1 MILRHFVH
9 PFQVGI
15 RPERAH
21 VAQQAEHFLGKEE
34 VSGSNP
40 DVGSSTAPV
49 PERTS
54 AHRLSEAALRVD
66 LNVILPLAS
75 SALSFVFAA
84 LVFDQ
89 WLRRRQPY
97 QLVWA
102 VGLLWYGI
110 SAGTEFIGG
119 AFGWSEPVYRA
130 WYLFGA
136 FGVAS
141 YLGLGTVYLLNRTRF
156 GYFVAVSFML
166 AALFSY
172 LTSVKYAGEGTPAS
186 DPTVALVVGVSLA
199 SAVLLFLVTRFSR
212 RWIGN
217 VTAAILVAA
226 SVVVAWAT
234 LTVPV
239 APPGY
244 ALDASGIPIGDAFP
258 SDLRILT
265 PPFNIVGA
273 FALVFGAVYSAY
285 IFMPKHRVMRVTTEV
300 PIVGAIGRAIA
311 VVINFVASVPGAWR
325 AFRAGTLNS
334 RVPATILIALGGFIP
349 GWTSGLNRFGV
360 TWPFFLGE
368 LLGVVFIFLGF
379 LVSIEVFS
387 DVRLPGTRVVL
398 RRRTAEGGARSDD
411 LAGERSA

>member
-1 MILRHFVH
+1 M
-9 PFQVGI
+9 
-15 RPERAH
+15 
-21 VAQQAEHFLGKEE
+21 
-34 VSGSNP
+34 NP
-40 DVGSSTAPV
+40 
-49 PERTS
+49 
-54 AHRLSEAALRVD
+54 
-66 LNVILPLAS
+66 NVILPLAS
-75 SALSFVFAA
+75 STLSFVFAA

-97 QLVWA
+97 QLVWS

-156 GYFVAVSFML
+156 GYFVAASFAL

-172 LTSVKYAGEGTPAS
+172 LTSVKYAREGAPAS
-186 DPTVALVVGVSLA
+186 DSTILLVVGISLA
-199 SAVLLFLVTRFSR
+199 SAMLLFFVTRYAR
-212 RWIGN
+212 RWIGHT
-217 VTAAILVAA
+217 TAVILVAA

-234 LTVPV
+234 LTAPV
-239 APPGY
+239 APPGF
-244 ALDASGIPIGDAFP
+244 ALDSNGIPTGAAFP

-285 IFMPKHRVMRVTTEV
+285 IFMPKHRVMRVTSDV
-300 PIVGAIGRAIA
+300 PIVGAVGRGIA
-311 VVINFVASVPGAWR
+311 VIVNFFASIPGAWR

-349 GWTSGLNRFGV
+349 GWTSGLNRFGI
-360 TWPFFLGE
+360 TWSFYIGE
-368 LLGVVFIFLGF
+368 LLGVLLIFLGF

-387 DVRLPGTRVVL
+387 DVRLPGTRIVM
-398 RRRTAEGGARSDD
+398 RRRGPSSESGTRPED
-411 LAGERSA
+411 LAGEGGA